1 MMAMD
6 PVEVL
11 ITVPFSEGLLNNLRE
26 VSPRLKIHVHPA
38 RRPED
43 IPADLWQ
50 RVEVLYTD
58 RVLPAIN
65 QAPNLRWVQFHYA
78 GIDNALDSP
87 LLEKQDLVVT
97 TLSGAASPQMAEF
110 ALTLLLALGHHFPD
124 LFNNQSKAEWPRD
137 RLERF
142 RPVELRGSTVGLV
155 GYGSIGREIARL
167 LQPFQVN
174 ILAIKRDVLHPQDPG
189 YMPHGL
195 GDAEGNLFYRLYPIQ
210 ALRSMLKECDFV
222 VLTLPLNPETRG
234 MITAADLEAM
244 KPNAFLVNIG
254 RGGIIDQNALINIL
268 QERRI
273 GGAAIDVFS
282 DEPLPPNSPFWK
294 LPNAIITPHI
304 GGISLHYNERAVA
317 LFVENLKRYVSGA
330 SLLNR
335 FDTQKGY

>member
-1 MMAMD
+1 MAMD

-11 ITVPFSEGLLNNLRE
+11 ITVPFSEGLLDNLRE
-26 VSPRLKIHVHPA
+26 ISPRLKIHSHPA
-38 RRPED
+38 RRPEE
-43 IPADLWQ
+43 IPVDLWQ

-58 RVLPAIN
+58 RVLPGIN

-78 GIDNALDSP
+78 GIDYALDSP
-87 LLEKQDLVVT
+87 LLEKQDLIVT

-110 ALTLLLALGHHFPD
+110 ALTMLLALGHHFPE
-124 LFNNQSKAEWPRD
+124 LFINQTKAEWPRD
-137 RLERF
+137 RFDRF

-167 LQPFQVN
+167 MQPFQVK
-174 ILAIKRDVLHPQDPG
+174 ILATKRDVLHPQDTG

-195 GDAEGNLFYRLYPIQ
+195 GDADGNLFYRLYPIQ

-222 VLTLPLNPETRG
+222 VLTLPLNSHTRG

-304 GGISLHYNERAVA
+304 GGISLHYNDRAIA
-317 LFVENLKRYVSGA
+317 LFVENLRRYVSGA
-330 SLLNR
+330 ALLNR
-335 FDTQKGY
+335 FDAQKGY